1 MKRTLE
7 MKGNKMTEWTNEAI
21 LEWHKQTFPNATL
34 ETQLRKVEDELRE
47 MDEAARAFL
56 EDETK
61 LQDAIDETADV
72 WISAVVLRERFE
84 SYIGSMI
91 LHVILDLL
99 NGSGFDEDLC
109 ELCVE
114 NVKFAVNAKMD
125 KNVKR
130 EWKETTPG
138 YYQHKE
144 TIQ

>member
-1 MKRTLE
+1 
-7 MKGNKMTEWTNEAI
+7 MKGQKMDWTNEKI
-21 LEWHKQTFPNATL
+21 VKWHKQTFPNATL

-56 EDETK
+56 EDGTK
-61 LQDAIDETADV
+61 LQPAIDETADV

-84 SYIGSMI
+84 SCIGSMI

-130 EWKETTPG
+130 AMSR
-138 YYQHKE
+138 
-144 TIQ
+144 